1 MNKQKYEL
9 IFQIGHNHR
18 LGLLEDFYR
27 KGELILPLHT
37 NEIQECYDIATVLCR
52 LAMFMT
58 SHTDILFKRITLY
71 RKEVSVGWFYCPF
84 ISEDAV
90 DRYNGLFYEFDIMK
104 YIPKLLNNIA
114 LDSGNKITQS
124 IPLGHLGNFDSMF
137 TPQRFVE
144 QIVAF
149 EYLFDKLE
157 HKKAQNLHFHLK
169 RNWNTCLMN
178 IPNCCRKQIFLQK
191 VSNQIRRSDVLLH
204 MDMHITMTSKN
215 DRSSKYLMILLDKLI
230 RCMSLKL
237 IGFSN
242 DDISNFMPFYP

>member
-1 MNKQKYEL
+1 MVKGF
-9 IFQIGHNHR
+9 IFFRTGKIPFVIEN
-18 LGLLEDFYR
+18 YR
-27 KGELILPLHT
+27 
-37 NEIQECYDIATVLCR
+37 
-52 LAMFMT
+52 
-58 SHTDILFKRITLY
+58 
-71 RKEVSVGWFYCPF
+71 
-84 ISEDAV
+84 
-90 DRYNGLFYEFDIMK
+90 
-104 YIPKLLNNIA
+104 
-114 LDSGNKITQS
+114 

-157 HKKAQNLHFHLK
+157 HKKAQNLQFPLK
-169 RNWNTCLMN
+169 KELEYMFNEYPQLLSQTNLSAE
-178 IPNCCRKQIFLQK
+178 K
-191 VSNQIRRSDVLLH
+191 VSNQIKEIRRTIAHGYAYYYDF
-204 MDMHITMTSKN
+204 KN

>member
-1 MNKQKYEL
+1 MVKGF
-9 IFQIGHNHR
+9 IFFRTGKIPFVIENYR
-18 LGLLEDFYR
+18 MDLFTDDSLLEIFCKEYNFKENYILQGLCFDIGPHGR
-27 KGELILPLHT
+27 K
-37 NEIQECYDIATVLCR
+37 ATFLVENSMGSTC
-52 LAMFMT
+52 
-58 SHTDILFKRITLY
+58 
-71 RKEVSVGWFYCPF
+71 YCPF

-157 HKKAQNLHFHLK
+157 HKKAQNLQFPLK
-169 RNWNTCLMN
+169 KELEYMFNEYPQLLSQTNLSAE
-178 IPNCCRKQIFLQK
+178 K
-191 VSNQIRRSDVLLH
+191 VSNQIKEIRRTIAHGYAYYYDF
-204 MDMHITMTSKN
+204 KN

>member
-1 MNKQKYEL
+1 MGYVLSILMNALRTWLLTKLWDSFFTRRFNGKQFWAYWLLWTAIITVVLNVLPNDYDYSNIIRFL
-9 IFQIGHNHR
+9 I
-18 LGLLEDFYR
+18 
-27 KGELILPLHT
+27 
-37 NEIQECYDIATVLCR
+37 EIAHEYA
-52 LAMFMT
+52 
-58 SHTDILFKRITLY
+58 
-71 RKEVSVGWFYCPF
+71 
-84 ISEDAV
+84 
-90 DRYNGLFYEFDIMK
+90 RYNGLFYEFDIMK

-157 HKKAQNLHFHLK
+157 HKKAQNLQFPLK
-169 RNWNTCLMN
+169 KELEYMFNEYPQLLSQTNLSAE
-178 IPNCCRKQIFLQK
+178 K
-191 VSNQIRRSDVLLH
+191 VSNQIKEIRRTIAHGYAYYYDF
-204 MDMHITMTSKN
+204 KN

>member
-1 MNKQKYEL
+1 MIKD
-9 IFQIGHNHR
+9 FQ
-18 LGLLEDFYR
+18 
-27 KGELILPLHT
+27 T
-37 NEIQECYDIATVLCR
+37 
-52 LAMFMT
+52 
-58 SHTDILFKRITLY
+58 
-71 RKEVSVGWFYCPF
+71 VSVVFMSFGIWNSCWMPAE
-84 ISEDAV
+84 IVLSTA
-90 DRYNGLFYEFDIMK
+90 LFFPITA
-104 YIPKLLNNIA
+104 IPTIA

-157 HKKAQNLHFHLK
+157 HKKAQNLQFPLK
-169 RNWNTCLMN
+169 KELEYMFNEYPQLLSQTNLSAE
-178 IPNCCRKQIFLQK
+178 K
-191 VSNQIRRSDVLLH
+191 VSNQIKEIRRTIAHGYAYYYDF
-204 MDMHITMTSKN
+204 KN

>member
-1 MNKQKYEL
+1 MSFCTSNNNLNEQSLQFHQEATQRCLQIQRKQ
-9 IFQIGHNHR
+9 HNSVIWV
-18 LGLLEDFYR
+18 EYAKDFV
-27 KGELILPLHT
+27 H
-37 NEIQECYDIATVLCR
+37 
-52 LAMFMT
+52 
-58 SHTDILFKRITLY
+58 
-71 RKEVSVGWFYCPF
+71 
-84 ISEDAV
+84 
-90 DRYNGLFYEFDIMK
+90 
-104 YIPKLLNNIA
+104 NIA

-144 QIVAF
+144 QIIAF

-157 HKKAQNLHFHLK
+157 HKKAQNLQFPLK
-169 RNWNTCLMN
+169 KELEYMFNEYPQLLSQTNLSAE
-178 IPNCCRKQIFLQK
+178 K
-191 VSNQIRRSDVLLH
+191 VSNQIKEIRRTIAHGYAYYYDF
-204 MDMHITMTSKN
+204 KN

>member
-1 MNKQKYEL
+1 MSSLFNFIRRQLKDVLQIQRKQHNSVIWVEYAKDFVHNK
-9 IFQIGHNHR
+9 
-18 LGLLEDFYR
+18 
-27 KGELILPLHT
+27 
-37 NEIQECYDIATVLCR
+37 
-52 LAMFMT
+52 
-58 SHTDILFKRITLY
+58 
-71 RKEVSVGWFYCPF
+71 
-84 ISEDAV
+84 
-90 DRYNGLFYEFDIMK
+90 
-104 YIPKLLNNIA
+104 IA

-157 HKKAQNLHFHLK
+157 HKKAQNLQFPLK
-169 RNWNTCLMN
+169 KELEYMFNEYPQLLSQTNLSAE
-178 IPNCCRKQIFLQK
+178 K
-191 VSNQIRRSDVLLH
+191 VSNQIKEIRRTIAHGYAYYYDF
-204 MDMHITMTSKN
+204 KN